1 MKLKIAFKWFL
12 KVGLYLAGVL
22 YLGILTGSIYE
33 AVVFPRS
40 PQKVT
45 LARAVEMDLLNEPAF
60 LVFDQALY
68 VSITDAAW
76 ECASVKQSGY
86 KVLRERRSTDAVF
99 SDASKTAVVFYQRDG
114 FHSCEDLKASEIVG
128 VLQRVYTRPVEYQSD
143 ASGRVVIG
151 KDADALVYGFCTHCT
166 PDGAVGIPIVGA
178 LLPFA
183 LWFMIKRW
191 KTA

>member
-1 MKLKIAFKWFL
+1 MKLKIAFKWVL
-12 KVGLYLAGVL
+12 RVGLALVGAL
-22 YLGILTGSIYE
+22 YLGILAGSIYE

-45 LARAVEMDLLNEPAF
+45 LARAVEMDLQNEPAF

-68 VSITDAAW
+68 VSITDAVW
-76 ECASVKQSGY
+76 ECASVKQTGY
-86 KVLRERRSTDAVF
+86 KTLRDRRSTEAVF
-99 SDASKTAVVFYQRDG
+99 SDASKTAVIFYQRDG
-114 FHSCEDLKASEIVG
+114 FHSCEDLKANEIVG

-143 ASGRVVIG
+143 AEGRVVITE
-151 KDADALVYGFCTHCT
+151 DAGALVYGFCTHCT
-166 PDGAVGIPIVGA
+166 PGETAGIPIVEA

-191 KTA
+191 KAA